1 MANTAGRDVP
11 QGSEMD
17 AEGMGTVRA
26 AHGQASAA
34 VLLPCCGSLLSQT
47 ESVAPVEA
55 HTAAWPVAMDSVCGR
70 EGHLEEAPQSC
81 EVGTASARLARNSAL
96 ALPQGRRLLC

>member
-1 MANTAGRDVP
+1 MANTAGRGVP

-17 AEGMGTVRA
+17 AVGTGTVQA
-26 AHGQASAA
+26 AHGLAFAT
-34 VLLPCCGSLLSQT
+34 VWLPCYGSLLSRT

-55 HTAAWPVAMDSVCGR
+55 HTAARPVAMDSVRGR
-70 EGHLEEAPQSC
+70 EGHLEEAPGGC
-81 EVGTASARLARNSAL
+81 EVGTASGRLATSSAM